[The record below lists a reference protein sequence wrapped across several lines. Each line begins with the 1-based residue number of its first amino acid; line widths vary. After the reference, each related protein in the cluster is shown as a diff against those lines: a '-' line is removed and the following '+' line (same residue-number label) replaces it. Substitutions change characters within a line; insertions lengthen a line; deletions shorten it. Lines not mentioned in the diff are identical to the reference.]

1 MIEQIKER
9 IAELEKGIQNL
20 VTNHTM
26 WTAQLA
32 EAKHMLDMATKAAE
46 VIAPT
51 SCVTEVLEGV
61 DKVVDEASVIVDN
74 I

>member
-9 IAELEKGIQNL
+9 ISELEKGIQNL

-32 EAKHMLDMATKAAE
+32 EAKHMLDLATKAAE
-46 VIAPT
+46 IVAPT
-51 SCVTEVLEGV
+51 SCVSEALEAV
-61 DKVVDEASVIVDN
+61 DKVVDETSVMVDN

>member
-46 VIAPT
+46 VILPE
-51 SCVTEVLEGV
+51 SCVTHAFEAV
-61 DKVVDEASVIVDN
+61 DKVVDETAAVVDN